1 MKIGQPKLSERVNPG
16 VISEDEDSS
25 SKVSV
30 KGAVHV
36 GLSAVHSGD
45 SLRPLPGLTNCL

>member
-30 KGAVHV
+30 IDKVS
-36 GLSAVHSGD
+36 GLD
-45 SLRPLPGLTNCL
+45 I